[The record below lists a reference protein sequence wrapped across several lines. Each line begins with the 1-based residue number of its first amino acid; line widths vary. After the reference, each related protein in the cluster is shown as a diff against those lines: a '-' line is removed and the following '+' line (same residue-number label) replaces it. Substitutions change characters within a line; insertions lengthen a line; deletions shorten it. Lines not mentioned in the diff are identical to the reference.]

1 MREIVLTDAPDQEF
15 STILA
20 GQRCRLRFRYSPT
33 TERFSFDLDIGD
45 RPALRGR
52 RVVLG
57 VDLLAPFALGIGRI
71 FAAEFEGR
79 GALPTKAAIAERRVR
94 IYHVTEAEIAEA
106 FPS

>member
-15 STILA
+15 STILN
-20 GQRCRLRFRYSPT
+20 GRRCRLRFRYSPT

-45 RPALRGR
+45 VPAIRGR

-57 VDLLAPFALGIGRI
+57 VDLLAPFGLGIGRI
-71 FAAEFEGR
+71 FAADYEGK

-94 IYHVTEAEIAEA
+94 IFHITEDELAEA
-106 FPS
+106 LG